1 MKKIFVMLS
10 VFGLYG
16 NLAYGYDV
24 CSADFVNADYAYT
37 DITTQGDLDIA
48 SWAVGVGCG
57 GDKTTNTDIPAMCT
71 RVTAGGQGFCSA
83 QQWGVKDLD
92 ETTSRYGSYCW
103 CRRTKMMVGDVLT
116 DSIGQWV
123 YVGIM
128 SGSACQYDCAKY
140 CAMNVAENAGGM
152 RHAIMLL
159 PQV

>member
-24 CSADFVNADYAYT
+24 CSADFVNTDYAYT

-71 RVTAGGQGFCSA
+71 KVTAGGQGFCASLEW
-83 QQWGVKDLD
+83 QVGKDLD
-92 ETTSRYGSYCW
+92 ETTSSYGIYCW
-103 CRRTKMMVGDVLT
+103 CRRTHMMVGDALAEST
-116 DSIGQWV
+116 GQWV
-123 YVGIM
+123 LLGQL
-128 SGSACQYDCAKY
+128 SGTCQYDCAKY

-159 PQV
+159 PQF